1 MFSKMRCLYDDITE
15 SSMSPFACSSYT
27 SPSLVPAGQTSSH
40 FTASRVNPILSVPT
54 VSILYWAF
62 VSKALFM
69 PFHQSMAPGLSP
81 CHPSCV
87 SIVFTPS
94 SHFCMPFSTPKYSI
108 FHSKVFNPLA
118 FIIKSRFIVYSNLN
132 IPSEASLIT
141 FLHEPSAPIKWM
153 YSFYAMEHLT
163 VLHFCNFDYVA
174 STLVKISFFI
184 FSHSEISGLFKAQFK
199 SYLI

>member
-1 MFSKMRCLYDDITE
+1 M
-15 SSMSPFACSSYT
+15 P
-27 SPSLVPAGQTSSH
+27 
-40 FTASRVNPILSVPT
+40 
-54 VSILYWAF
+54 SILCVNWIHTILAF
-62 VSKALFM
+62 QYA
-69 PFHQSMAPGLSP
+69 
-81 CHPSCV
+81 
-87 SIVFTPS
+87 
-94 SHFCMPFSTPKYSI
+94 I
-108 FHSKVFNPLA
+108 FHSKVFNISTPNYSIFHYKVFSPLA

-141 FLHEPSAPIKWM
+141 FLHEPSAPSKWM

-199 SYLI
+199 SFFFMKDCPYKAHTGWHSFFCWKTHCLFTWIVVPTKVEIQFPVFSQSLRLCLIKTCQ